1 MAPKRILWKQ
11 CLELVEG
18 QVPPESYST
27 WFSPIQP
34 HELTEDC
41 LTVEVPNHFYKKCL
55 QENYSDLIESSLN
68 SLTGRPIKL
77 NFLVGSDSFPKENP
91 LDKAVDGLRSSLKA
105 AAGTGIRRSPTSTID
120 QKYRFSNFVVGTSNQ
135 FAHAAAEA
143 VARTPGGFY
152 NPLFIYGRVGLGKT
166 HLMHAVGNHILN
178 YSPHKR
184 VRYISAESF
193 TVDLIESLRRDDMPA
208 FRNRYRPLDVLFVD
222 DIQFLAGKERTQEE
236 FFYTFKALYE
246 SKKQLIL
253 SSDRYPKDIHNL
265 EERLLSRLQAGLIT
279 DIDVPDLETK
289 VAILYKKA
297 EGLNVTINQE
307 IALFIASHVQT
318 NIRELEGLLLR
329 IVAYASFTQQK
340 IELPLVEEVLK
351 EFTLDKNKNFTV
363 PIILKTVAEFF
374 NIPVSDIKSK
384 KRSRS
389 ISIPRQI
396 AMYLCRTHTKYSLP
410 DIGRQFGGKDHTTVI
425 FSYNKISKL
434 VNENNDLSRS
444 VKDITEIIES
454 GKPLQNMSKN
464 RK

>member
-34 HELTEDC
+34 HELAEDY

-55 QENYSDLIESSLN
+55 QENYSELIESSLK

-77 NFLVGSDSFPKENP
+77 NFLVHSDSPPKEDF
-91 LDKAVDGLRSSLKA
+91 LDKTVNGLRNTLKT
-105 AAGTGIRRSPTSTID
+105 AAGVGSSHSSTSTID
-120 QKYRFSNFVVGTSNQ
+120 QKYRFSNFVVGASNQ

-307 IALFIASHVQT
+307 IALFIANHVQT

-329 IVAYASFTQQK
+329 IVAYASFTRQT

-351 EFTLDKNKNFTV
+351 EFTLDKNKNFTT

-444 VKDITEIIES
+444 VKEITEIIES

>member
-1 MAPKRILWKQ
+1 MEPKRILWKQ
-11 CLELVEG
+11 CLELIEG

-27 WFSPIQP
+27 WFAPTQP
-34 HELTEDC
+34 HGLSEDYLTI
-41 LTVEVPNHFYKKCL
+41 EVPNHFYKKCI
-55 QENYSDLIESSLN
+55 QENYSELIESNLN
-68 SLTGRPIKL
+68 SLTGQPIKL
-77 NFLVGSDSFPKENP
+77 NFLVGTDTPPNEDS
-91 LDKAVDGLRSSLKA
+91 LDAAVDGLRNSLKTA
-105 AAGTGIRRSPTSTID
+105 TGMDRSPTSTID

-178 YSPHKR
+178 YSPNKR

-363 PIILKTVAEFF
+363 PIILKTVAGFF

-444 VKDITEIIES
+444 VKEITDIIES
-454 GKPLQNMSKN
+454 GKPLQNVFKN

>member
-1 MAPKRILWKQ
+1 MGPERILWKQ

-18 QVPPESYST
+18 QVPLESYST
-27 WFSPIQP
+27 WFSPTQP

-55 QENYSDLIESSLN
+55 QENYSELIESSLK

-77 NFLVGSDSFPKENP
+77 NFLVRSDSPPKEDS
-91 LDKAVDGLRSSLKA
+91 LDTAVDGLRSSLKA
-105 AAGTGIRRSPTSTID
+105 ATGTDIRRSPTSTID
-120 QKYRFSNFVVGTSNQ
+120 QKYRFSNFVVGASNQ

-307 IALFIASHVQT
+307 IALFIANHVQT

-351 EFTLDKNKNFTV
+351 EFTLDKNKHFNI
-363 PIILKTVAEFF
+363 PIILKTVAGFF

-444 VKDITEIIES
+444 VKEITDIIES
-454 GKPLQNMSKN
+454 GKPLQNVSKN

>member
-1 MAPKRILWKQ
+1 MGPERILWKQ

-27 WFSPIQP
+27 WFSPTQP

-55 QENYSDLIESSLN
+55 QENYSELIESSLK

-77 NFLVGSDSFPKENP
+77 NFLVGSDSPPKEDS
-91 LDKAVDGLRSSLKA
+91 LDTAVDGLRNSLKTA
-105 AAGTGIRRSPTSTID
+105 TGTDIHRSPTSTID

-307 IALFIASHVQT
+307 IALFIANHVQT

-351 EFTLDKNKNFTV
+351 EFTLDKNKNFTT

-434 VNENNDLSRS
+434 INENNDLSRS
-444 VKDITEIIES
+444 VKEITDIIES
-454 GKPLQNMSKN
+454 GKPLQNVFKN

>member
-1 MAPKRILWKQ
+1 MSAKRILWKQ

-77 NFLVGSDSFPKENP
+77 NFLVGSDSPPKEDS
-91 LDKAVDGLRSSLKA
+91 LDTAVDGLRNSLKTA
-105 AAGTGIRRSPTSTID
+105 TGTDIRRSPTSTID
-120 QKYRFSNFVVGTSNQ
+120 QKYRFSNFVVGASNQ

-307 IALFIASHVQT
+307 IALFIANHVQT

-444 VKDITEIIES
+444 VKEITDIIES
-454 GKPLQNMSKN
+454 GKPLQNVFKN

>member
-1 MAPKRILWKQ
+1 MEPNRILWKQ
-11 CLELVEG
+11 CLELIEG

-27 WFSPIQP
+27 WFSPTQP
-34 HELTEDC
+34 HGLSEDC
-41 LTVEVPNHFYKKCL
+41 LTIEVPNHFYKKCI
-55 QENYSDLIESSLN
+55 QENYSELIESNLN
-68 SLTGRPIKL
+68 SLTGQPIKL
-77 NFLVGSDSFPKENP
+77 NFLVGTDTPPNEDS
-91 LDKAVDGLRSSLKA
+91 LDAAVDGLRNSLKTA
-105 AAGTGIRRSPTSTID
+105 TGMDRSPTSTID

-246 SKKQLIL
+246 SKKQLVL

-307 IALFIASHVQT
+307 IALFIANHVQT

-329 IVAYASFTQQK
+329 IVAYASFTRQT

-363 PIILKTVAEFF
+363 PIILKTVAAFF

-384 KRSRS
+384 KRSQA

-425 FSYNKISKL
+425 FSYKKISKL

-444 VKDITEIIES
+444 VKEITDIIES

>member
-1 MAPKRILWKQ
+1 MEPKRILWKQ
-11 CLELVEG
+11 CLELIEG

-27 WFSPIQP
+27 WFSPTQP
-34 HELTEDC
+34 HGLSENC
-41 LTVEVPNHFYKKCL
+41 LTLEVPNPFYKKCL
-55 QENYSDLIESSLN
+55 QENYSELIESNLN

-77 NFLVGSDSFPKENP
+77 NFLVGSDSPPKENS
-91 LDKAVDGLRSSLKA
+91 LDTAVDGLRKSLKA
-105 AAGTGIRRSPTSTID
+105 ATGKGLHHSSIAMID
-120 QKYRFSNFVVGTSNQ
+120 QKYRFSNFVVGASNQ

-208 FRNRYRPLDVLFVD
+208 FRDRYRPLDVLFVD

-297 EGLNVTINQE
+297 EGLKVTINQE
-307 IALFIASHVQT
+307 IALFIANHVQT

-351 EFTLDKNKNFTV
+351 EFTLDKNKNFNI
-363 PIILKTVAEFF
+363 PIILKTVAAFF

-384 KRSRS
+384 KRSRA

-434 VNENNDLSRS
+434 VNQDNDISRS
-444 VKDITEIIES
+444 VKEITDTIES

>member
-1 MAPKRILWKQ
+1 MAPKRVLWKQ
-11 CLELVEG
+11 CLELIEG

-41 LTVEVPNHFYKKCL
+41 LTIEVPNHFYKKCL
-55 QENYSDLIESSLN
+55 QENYSELIESSLN
-68 SLTGRPIKL
+68 NLASRPIKL
-77 NFLVGSDSFPKENP
+77 NFLVSADPPPKEDY
-91 LDKAVDGLRSSLKA
+91 LDIAVDGLRKSLKTA
-105 AAGTGIRRSPTSTID
+105 TGAGIRHLPTSAID
-120 QKYRFSNFVVGTSNQ
+120 HKYRFSNFVVGASNQ

-152 NPLFIYGRVGLGKT
+152 NPLFIYGGVGLGKT
-166 HLMHAVGNHILN
+166 HLMHAMGNHILN
-178 YSPHKR
+178 YAPDKR

-222 DIQFLAGKERTQEE
+222 DIQFLAGKDRTQEE
-236 FFYTFKALYE
+236 FFYTFKTLYE

-253 SSDRYPKDIHNL
+253 SSDQYPKDIHNL

-279 DIDVPDLETK
+279 DINIPDLETK
-289 VAILYKKA
+289 IAILYKKA
-297 EGLNVTINQE
+297 EALDITISQE
-307 IALFIASHVQT
+307 IATFIANHVQS

-329 IVAYASFTQQK
+329 IVAYASFTRQN
-340 IELPLVEEVLK
+340 IELSLVEEVLK

-374 NIPVSDIKSK
+374 SIPISDIKSK
-384 KRSRS
+384 KRSRA
-389 ISIPRQI
+389 ISVPRQI
-396 AMYLCRTHTKYSLP
+396 AMYLCRTYTKCSLP
-410 DIGRQFGGKDHTTVI
+410 DIGQQFGGKDHTTVI
-425 FSYNKISKL
+425 FSYNKISKI
-434 VNENNDLSRS
+434 VKENGDLSRT
-444 VKDITEIIES
+444 VKEITNIIES
-454 GKPLQNMSKN
+454 GKPLQNTFKN